1 MGKIVVKKVQ
11 SQNSTTSFQLPS
23 TDGTAGQFL
32 KTDGSTNL
40 GFRTLD
46 NAFKSADGSSVT
58 YTMPNADG
66 TANQLLQTDSS
77 TGTTTFAS
85 EAGGPLTNP
94 ANSTETGWR
103 FCDKYCPLTDTPA
116 SEFTLSVPTTY
127 TSTTSNVLAL
137 RLNFYGLADNTGG
150 TGYSY
155 ESFYDFYNQAGTATS
170 RNTTNYPR
178 FYANGM
184 RNNYQSYGSN
194 GNNFYNDLVMGNVA
208 STIPMSYGTTSSGA
222 TNAGSVTGVKQ
233 TLAQGQ
239 AANIG
244 FTGTV
249 DLWNAY
255 STPFVSQD
263 FFTGVGSAWNVSEC
277 ARYTNVSFN
286 NSNYTNSGATYSYPF
301 HNTTQQHTMGF
312 RVKNGNSSYNYIDG
326 VVTLW
331 AWFKNN
337 VVS

>member
-46 NAFKSADGSSVT
+46 NAFQSADKSSVT

-116 SEFTLSVPTTY
+116 SSVTLTVPTSY
-127 TSTTSNVLAL
+127 TSTSSNVLAL
-137 RLNFYGLADNTGG
+137 RLNFYGLCDNSAVQT
-150 TGYSY
+150 Y
-155 ESFYDFYNQAGTATS
+155 ECYYDFFNQAGTATS

-178 FYANGM
+178 FYSGGM
-184 RNNYQSYGSN
+184 RNNFGSYQSN
-194 GNNFYNDLVMGNVA
+194 GGFLANDGVLTP
-208 STIPMSYGTTSSGA
+208 SSSGI
-222 TNAGSVTGVKQ
+222 NVGVGSSGSQAVNSGDSTSVKQ

-239 AANIG
+239 ASNIG
-244 FTGTV
+244 VTGTL
-249 DLWNAY
+249 DFWNAY
-255 STPFVSQD
+255 STPSWSHD
-263 FFTGVGSAWNVSEC
+263 FFTGVSASRTGSEC
-277 ARYTNVSFN
+277 ARYTNISHN
-286 NSNYTNSGATYSYPF
+286 NSNYTNSGSNYSYPF
-301 HNTTQQHTMGF
+301 HNSTDQHTMGF
-312 RVKNGNSSYNYIDG
+312 KLTIGNSSYNFIDG

-331 AWFKNN
+331 AWFKND
-337 VVS
+337 VVN